1 MALDAATVAVVDAKD
16 EARQAELRTDMA
28 NALLTV
34 EQRMTSMTR
43 WLAVLIMAA
52 AFGSAGLVITVLSAV
67 IE

>member
-16 EARQAELRTDMA
+16 EARHAEVRTDMA

-52 AFGSAGLVITVLSAV
+52 ALGSAGLVITVLSAV

>member
-1 MALDAATVAVVDAKD
+1 MALDAATAAVVDAKD

-52 AFGSAGLVITVLSAV
+52 ALGSAGLVITVLSAV

>member
-52 AFGSAGLVITVLSAV
+52 ALGSAGLVITVLSAV

>member
-1 MALDAATVAVVDAKD
+1 MALDTATVAVVDAKD

-52 AFGSAGLVITVLSAV
+52 ALGSAGLVITVLSAV

>member
-34 EQRMTSMTR
+34 EQRMTSMNR
-43 WLAVLIMAA
+43 WLAVLIMVAA
-52 AFGSAGLVITVLSAV
+52 LGSAGLVITVLSAV

>member
-1 MALDAATVAVVDAKD
+1 MALGVATAAVVDAKD
-16 EARQAELRTDMA
+16 EARHAEVRTDMA

-34 EQRMTSMTR
+34 EQRITSMTR

-52 AFGSAGLVITVLSAV
+52 ALGSAGLVTTVLSAV

>member
-16 EARQAELRTDMA
+16 EARHAEVRTDMA
-28 NALLTV
+28 NALLMV

-52 AFGSAGLVITVLSAV
+52 ALGSGGLVITVLSAV

>member
-28 NALLTV
+28 SALLTV

-52 AFGSAGLVITVLSAV
+52 ALGSAGLVITVLSAV